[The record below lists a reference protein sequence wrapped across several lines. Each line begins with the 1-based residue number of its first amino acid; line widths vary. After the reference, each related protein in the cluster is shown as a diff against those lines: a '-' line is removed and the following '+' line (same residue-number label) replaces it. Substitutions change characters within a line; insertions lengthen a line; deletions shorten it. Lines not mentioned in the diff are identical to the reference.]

1 MGLVG
6 LVDWAEEVDPYGV
19 FAVGRTWNSRRD
31 PLYVPSEQHQLARLR
46 DLVDNRVSL
55 VYRLVG
61 QLVVVKLMDPV
72 VPSDLIAFGL
82 VLSQIP
88 MLLPD

>member
-1 MGLVG
+1 M
-6 LVDWAEEVDPYGV
+6 
-19 FAVGRTWNSRRD
+19 
-31 PLYVPSEQHQLARLR
+31 
-46 DLVDNRVSL
+46 
-55 VYRLVG
+55 G
-61 QLVVVKLMDPV
+61 QLVVVEKEVVVVKLLDPV

>member
-31 PLYVPSEQHQLARLR
+31 PLYVPSERHQLARLQ
-46 DLVDNRVSL
+46 DLV
-55 VYRLVG
+55 VG
-61 QLVVVKLMDPV
+61 QLVVVEEVVVAVKLVDPV
-72 VPSDLIAFGL
+72 VPSDRPAFVL
-82 VLSQIP
+82 VLSQNP